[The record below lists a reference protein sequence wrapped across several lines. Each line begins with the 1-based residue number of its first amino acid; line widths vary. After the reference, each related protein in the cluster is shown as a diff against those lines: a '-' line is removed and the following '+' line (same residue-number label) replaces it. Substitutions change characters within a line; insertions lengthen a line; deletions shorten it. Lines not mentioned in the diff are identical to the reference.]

1 MMNIHTVKPLV
12 ERFERLLNTATALLH
27 KIQSDYDQIRKQRA
41 FHSFFLPGGLFK
53 PLEQDFEELYAMLQ
67 ALTLALENIQ
77 TAMQQ
82 ENP

>member
-1 MMNIHTVKPLV
+1 MNVHTIKPLV

-27 KIQSDYDQIRKQRA
+27 KIQSDYDQIRQRRA

-77 TAMQQ
+77 KAMQQ